1 VFLQDTQERD
11 LGLGGELADFVEED
25 RTAFGQFKA
34 PYTPLRG
41 PRKRALLMAEEF

>member
-1 VFLQDTQERD
+1 MFLQNAQKSD
-11 LGLGGELADFVEED
+11 LGLGRELADFVEED